1 MERTNYYGVILS
13 NGYLEDVYTSR
24 KEAEECASKI
34 NNGDYSGPDYST
46 FSAEV
51 VRGLQNIK
59 RRAKGNWTCNE
70 IKKKCNGDL

>member
-13 NGYLEDVYTSR
+13 NGYLEDVFTSR
-24 KEAEECASKI
+24 KEAEECANKI
-34 NNGDYSGPDYST
+34 NNGDYSGPGYQT
-46 FSAEV
+46 FSAKV

-59 RRAKGNWTCNE
+59 RCAKGNWTCNE